1 LIVMMAKPDM
11 AQVRMEA
18 RRIRVTAMNQ
28 QNATA
33 KDGALPKDPQGKNDD
48 WAMKLYKR
56 RVC

>member
-1 LIVMMAKPDM
+1 MMAKSDM

-18 RRIRVTAMNQ
+18 RRIRATATNQ